1 MDAQISGSIEL
12 RVRRVI
18 ERIADAARRSG
29 RAEGAVRLV
38 AATKS
43 VSVER
48 IRESL
53 AAGLTV
59 LGENRLQEALPK
71 IQALRNEPVRWHFI
85 GQLQRRKV
93 RDVVGRFEL
102 IHSVDTTDVAEE
114 IDRRAQAAGITQA
127 VLLEVNLGAEK
138 TKAGFCPD
146 ELEHALPF
154 FANLVHI
161 DVKGLMAI
169 PPPASDPEQTRP
181 YFRALRELA
190 LTLSRQSNASLA
202 ELSMGM
208 SNDYVVAVE
217 EGATMVRVGTAIF
230 GERHV

>member
-1 MDAQISGSIEL
+1 MDARISGSVGAQ
-12 RVRRVI
+12 VRRVT
-18 ERIADAARRSG
+18 ERIADAARRCG
-29 RAEGAVRLV
+29 RAEDAVRLV

-48 IRESL
+48 IREGI

-71 IQALRNEPVRWHFI
+71 IQALRGEPVQWHFI
-85 GQLQRRKV
+85 GALQRRKV

-102 IHSVDTTDVAEE
+102 IHSVDTIDLAEE
-114 IDRRAQAAGITQA
+114 IDRRSQAAGITQA
-127 VLLEVNLGAEK
+127 VLLEVNLGGEK
-138 TKAGFCPD
+138 SKSGFCPD
-146 ELEHALPF
+146 ELELALPF
-154 FANLVHI
+154 LMNMVHI
-161 DVKGLMAI
+161 GVKGLMAI

-190 LTLSRQSNASLA
+190 LALSRQANASMT